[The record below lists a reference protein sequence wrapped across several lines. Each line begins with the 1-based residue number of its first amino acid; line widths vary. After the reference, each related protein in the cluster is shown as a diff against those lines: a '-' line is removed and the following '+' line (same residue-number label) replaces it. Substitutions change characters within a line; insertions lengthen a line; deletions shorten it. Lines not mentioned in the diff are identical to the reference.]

1 MIGREFKFHDGKK
14 GAALAI
20 RIIKDS
26 EADMIRKVL
35 KDGTVVVHLQG
46 NPEDPKDILIQY
58 LSSELNM
65 DKGRF
70 DIIEGREG
78 VDVLLSILDIEP
90 IEIQNMILEKIS

>member
-26 EADMIRKVL
+26 KEDLIRKVL
-35 KDGTVVVHLQG
+35 KDGTVVVHLKG
-46 NPEDPKDILIQY
+46 KHEDPKDLLIRY
-58 LSSELNM
+58 MSNELKM
-65 DKGRF
+65 DQERF
-70 DIIEGREG
+70 DIIEVKDG

-90 IEIQNMILEKIS
+90 GEIQKMILSKIS

>member
-26 EADMIRKVL
+26 DKDMIKRVL
-35 KDGTVVVHLQG
+35 KDGTVVVHLRE
-46 NPEDPKDILIQY
+46 NPDDPNELLIKY

-65 DKGRF
+65 DKARF

-78 VDVLLSILDIEP
+78 VDILLSILDIEP
-90 IEIQNMILEKIS
+90 YEIQKLILEKIS